1 MHIEIIKTA
10 SLGNRGYLIHD
21 GSVAIAVDVQRDY
34 ERWLDKATELGV
46 TISYVL
52 ETHMHNDYVTGGF
65 MLSQKA
71 KAQYIIPAD
80 SGQSFKATEASDGE
94 KFTIGKLL
102 VTAMHTPGH
111 TLNHTSY
118 LISDETLSAAFTGG
132 GVLYGTVGRPDL
144 NSKEL
149 TKPLTEAQYDSAQK
163 LAGLL
168 ADTTQVFPTHGFGSF
183 CSSAPGSGADTS
195 TMADE
200 KRTNLVYTTQNKQ
213 EFIDTII
220 SGLSAY
226 PSYYAHMGKLNQ
238 SGPGEMKLTP
248 VEKLS
253 QDMLKTML
261 AHDEWVIDIRDRKA
275 YATNHPSGAAGFELA
290 DSFSSYVGWLI
301 PWGDAITLVGDNPTD
316 LITAQTQL
324 GRIGMDDFIGHT
336 TDNVSAYLAAADSR
350 SYPVKN
356 FSDLRAAAQD
366 NPFVVDVRTPTE
378 YQDERIPGSLNIPL
392 YDLTA
397 QIDDLPNDTVI
408 WVHCASGYRASI
420 GASLVDRSGRSAVL
434 IDDDFSVA
442 SKLGLTEK
450 DERGR
455 QDT

>member
-1 MHIEIIKTA
+1 MQIEIIKTA

-34 ERWLDKATELGV
+34 ERWLDKAAELGV
-46 TISYVL
+46 TISHVL

-71 KAQYIIPAD
+71 KAQYVIPAD
-80 SGQSFKATEASDGE
+80 SGQAFDALEANDGDN
-94 KFTIGKLL
+94 FSTGKLL
-102 VTAMHTPGH
+102 VTTMRTPGH

-118 LISDETLSAAFTGG
+118 LISDGRLSAAFTGG

-144 NSKEL
+144 ISKEL

-163 LAGLL
+163 LARLL
-168 ADTTQVFPTHGFGSF
+168 TDTTQIFPTHGFGSF
-183 CSSAPGSGADTS
+183 CSSAPGSGADAS

-200 KRTNLVYTTQNKQ
+200 KRTNLVYTTQSKQ

-226 PSYYAHMGKLNQ
+226 PSYYAQMGKLNQ
-238 SGPGEMKLTP
+238 SGPGEIKLKP

-253 QDMLKTML
+253 QGMLKTML

-301 PWGDAITLVGDNPTD
+301 PWGDAITLVGDNRED
-316 LITAQTQL
+316 LMSAQTQL

-336 TDNVSAYLAAADSR
+336 TDDITAYLAAADSR
-350 SYPVKN
+350 SYPVKH
-356 FSDLRAAAQD
+356 FRDLLTVARHK
-366 NPFVVDVRTPTE
+366 PFVLDVRTPTE
-378 YQDERIPGSLNIPL
+378 YKAEHIPGSHNIPL

-397 QIDDLPNDTVI
+397 QMNDLPNNKAI

-420 GASLVDRSGRSAVL
+420 GASLVDRSGRSVVL
-434 IDDDFSVA
+434 IDDDFGVA
-442 SKLGLTEK
+442 SKLSLTTK
-450 DERGR
+450 M
-455 QDT
+455 